1 MKELQE
7 IDDLDEIQDHHGLD
21 DNQIKEKKGDMNR
34 DVLTE
39 DDFNQMMKEWQKNAE
54 SGYDLEKEWGK
65 VWEEEAM
72 QMGNIFGQPPVQR
85 IIQF

>member
-1 MKELQE
+1 
-7 IDDLDEIQDHHGLD
+7 
-21 DNQIKEKKGDMNR
+21 MNR

-39 DDFNQMMKEWQKNAE
+39 EDFNQMMKEWQKNAE

-72 QMGNIFGQPPVQR
+72 QMGNIFG
-85 IIQF
+85 